1 MHHLMYNLWAD
12 DSGALEA
19 IEFLL
24 TAAILVLGLVV
35 GLTTLRNAINA
46 EFAAL
51 ANAIL
56 TLSVGYSFGGLSGCC
71 SSVDGS
77 QAIFIPSSVA
87 APVCSPATSV
97 NVITVTACP

>member
-1 MHHLMYNLWAD
+1 MHQLFRTFWAD
-12 DSGALEA
+12 DSGAILS

-24 TAAILVLGLVV
+24 MATILVLGLVV
-35 GLTTLRNAINA
+35 GLTTLRNAITA

-56 TLSVGYSFGGLSGCC
+56 TLSVGFSIGGLSGCC

-77 QAIFIPSSVA
+77 QAIFIPGSVATPTCTPATSISLVSVA
-87 APVCSPATSV
+87 A
-97 NVITVTACP
+97 CP

>member
-1 MHHLMYNLWAD
+1 MHQLFRTLWAD
-12 DSGALEA
+12 DGGALEA

-46 EFAAL
+46 EFTAL

-56 TLSVGYSFGGLSGCC
+56 TLSVGYSVGGLSGCC

-77 QAIFIPSSVA
+77 QAVFIPGSVA
-87 APVCSPATSV
+87 APTCQPATSV
-97 NVITVTACP
+97 SVITVTACP

>member
-1 MHHLMYNLWAD
+1 MHQLFHTFWAD

-35 GLTTLRNAINA
+35 GLTTLRNAIAA

-56 TLSVGYSFGGLSGCC
+56 TLSVGYSYGGLSGCC

-77 QAIFIPSSVA
+77 QAIFIPGTVASPVCVPASSVG
-87 APVCSPATSV
+87 
-97 NVITVTACP
+97 VITVTACP

>member
-1 MHHLMYNLWAD
+1 MHPLMYSLWAD
-12 DSGALEA
+12 DRGAILS

-24 TAAILVLGLVV
+24 IATILVLGLVV
-35 GLTTLRNAINA
+35 GLTTLRNAVAA

-51 ANAIL
+51 ADAIL

-77 QAIFIPSSVA
+77 QAIFVPGSVT
-87 APVCSPATSV
+87 PPTCTPATSV
-97 NVITVTACP
+97 SVVSVTACP